1 MNDRDIV
8 ILFGAGASYGAGHV
22 LPQVPPLG
30 PNLYDALAA
39 QYPDKWGSESHL
51 GKMWAGNYAMTLS
64 ELCTR
69 KSCRKCP
76 RCRCWSGTAASPSS
90 SPDIASP
97 EAGEICTRCCSQV

>member
-39 QYPDKWGSESHL
+39 QYPDKWGLREPSREDVGS
-51 GKMWAGNYAMTLS
+51 AT
-64 ELCTR
+64 TR
-69 KSCRKCP
+69 
-76 RCRCWSGTAASPSS
+76 
-90 SPDIASP
+90 
-97 EAGEICTRCCSQV
+97 